1 MWIRSPLIF
10 LLIGDRTLCLDAIAP
25 HFFTDRRS
33 PLFLLP
39 IDIDADLEADNL
51 DRASRSLKTNIKFSK
66 EIRLP
71 EN

>member
-39 IDIDADLEADNL
+39 IDIDAD
-51 DRASRSLKTNIKFSK
+51 
-66 EIRLP
+66 
-71 EN
+71 